1 MSDEIK
7 ALAASVGAVCG
18 QPAATHWDA
27 LEGLGVTLLP
37 VPEDRGGA
45 GSDVATTGAV
55 LRTLGRHSAS
65 VPLVETALL
74 GGWMLSANGHD
85 VPAGPLSAAVAG
97 SDVELVRQQDGWTM
111 SGRLPRVPWAGDAS
125 RIIVLAA
132 AADGDHLV
140 ALDPA
145 SAHLEPGHNIAG
157 ESRDDVVLDDVAL
170 NDAQVLPVTE
180 ASGVTREAFRQ
191 RGALGRALLMS
202 GAAERVL
209 ELTVEQISQRVQ
221 FGRSLG
227 AFQAVQQQVAQQAGE
242 VAATRVATEAAAL
255 ALDADGRAGLAIAA
269 AKVQAGVAAGAVARV
284 GHQLHGA
291 IGFTDEHELH
301 RCTTRLWAWR
311 DEYGNEDEWAGR
323 LGRLTLAGA
332 GDDLWPMLTRTS

>member
-1 MSDEIK
+1 MNDEIK
-7 ALAASVGAVCG
+7 ALTESIGAVCRR
-18 QPAATHWDA
+18 PATSHWDA
-27 LEGLGVTLLP
+27 LENLGVTLLP
-37 VPEDRGGA
+37 VPAERGGA

-74 GGWMLSANGHD
+74 AGWMLAANGHD
-85 VPAGPLSAAVAG
+85 VPAGPMSAAVAG
-97 SDVELVRQQDGWTM
+97 SEVVLTRRSDGWTM
-111 SGRLPRVPWAGDAS
+111 SGRLPRVPWAGEVS
-125 RIIVLAA
+125 RVIVLAA

-140 ALDPA
+140 VLDPA
-145 SAHLEPGHNIAG
+145 SARLVPGHNVAG
-157 ESRDDVVLDDVAL
+157 EPRGDLVLDAISLTDV
-170 NDAQVLPVTE
+170 QVLPVDQ

-202 GAAERVL
+202 GAVERVL
-209 ELTVEQISQRVQ
+209 ELTVEYISQRVQ

-227 AFQAVQQQVAQQAGE
+227 TFQAVQQQVAQQAGE
-242 VAATRVATEAAAL
+242 VAAIRVAAEAAAL

-269 AKVQAGVAAGAVARV
+269 AKVQAGMAAGAVTRI
-284 GHQLHGA
+284 GHQMHGA

-311 DEYGNEDEWAGR
+311 DEYGNEDEWASH
-323 LGRLTLAGA
+323 LGHVTLAGTGA
-332 GDDLWPMLTRTS
+332 DLWPMLTATR